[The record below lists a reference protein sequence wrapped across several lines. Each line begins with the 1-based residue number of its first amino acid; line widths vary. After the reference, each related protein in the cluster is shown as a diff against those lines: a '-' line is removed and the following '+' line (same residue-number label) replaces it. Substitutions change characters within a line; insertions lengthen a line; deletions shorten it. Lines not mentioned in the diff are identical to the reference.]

1 MTNPA
6 LPIIY
11 IKAVNPGYTVD
22 GKTNVGEMIELA
34 RNDDSDAPIS
44 LAGLTIGYTNSS
56 GNSVDLLEFPENSWL
71 TGEGL
76 LLHYSGNEMPAH
88 LSYLKTLAFKAGPLT
103 LTLNGE
109 VIDSVCWTGKDEC
122 AEAFSSVRPTALVR
136 NVEANVFSHLEN
148 YEPNF
153 HTDDYYEAPVPDE
166 TPPRQCE
173 RLEFSEILSYYES
186 SSSEQFIEIFNPTT
200 EQILLD
206 GCQIKYKNNLLK
218 LEGIIGAEKYQ
229 AIYPVD
235 WHFTKN
241 PTTENQVELI
251 DTDGSLVDTLI
262 YQNNQKKSASL
273 AKFGVDENGEAVW
286 RPTYSQTPGDENV
299 YTEFPP
305 CPDGKILNENTGNCV
320 KITTLPAAKTCPEGS
335 YLNPET
341 GRCKKYVTKVETTCA
356 EGYYKNPLTGR
367 CKKIVTNDGAS
378 FPVEQGEEIQ
388 TTTTF
393 TAIYALIAVIL
404 IGVAY
409 VIFQFRRRLK
419 RLFGKVFQS
428 FRRKRRL

>member
-1 MTNPA
+1 M
-6 LPIIY
+6 
-11 IKAVNPGYTVD
+11 
-22 GKTNVGEMIELA
+22 
-34 RNDDSDAPIS
+34 
-44 LAGLTIGYTNSS
+44 
-56 GNSVDLLEFPENSWL
+56 
-71 TGEGL
+71 
-76 LLHYSGNEMPAH
+76 
-88 LSYLKTLAFKAGPLT
+88 AGPLT

-153 HTDDYYEAPVPDE
+153 HTDDYYEIPVPDE

-173 RLEFSEILSYYES
+173 RLEFSEILSYFES
-186 SSSEQFIEIFNPTT
+186 SVNEQFIEIFNPTA

-206 GCQIKYKNNLLK
+206 GCQIKYKNNFLK

-229 AIYPVD
+229 AIYPTD

-262 YQNNQKKSASL
+262 YKNNQKKSASL

-286 RPTYSQTPGDENV
+286 RPTYSQTPGDENI

-305 CPDGKILNENTGNCV
+305 CPYGKILNENTGNCV

-367 CKKIVTNDGAS
+367 CKKIVANDGAS
-378 FPVEQGEEIQ
+378 FPVNQGEEFQ
-388 TTTTF
+388 VTTTF
-393 TAIYALIAVIL
+393 TAAYALVAVIL

-409 VIFQFRRRLK
+409 VIFQFRHRLK
-419 RLFGKVFQS
+419 RLFDKVFRS
-428 FRRKRRL
+428 SRKKRRL

>member
-22 GKTNVGEMIELA
+22 GKTNVGEMIELV
-34 RNDDSDAPIS
+34 RNDDSDAPLS
-44 LAGLTIGYTNSS
+44 LAGLKIGYTNSS
-56 GNSVDLLEFPENSWL
+56 GNSVDLHEFPDNSWL

-76 LLHYSGNEMPAH
+76 LLHFSGNEMPAH

-122 AEAFSSVRPTALVR
+122 QEAFSSTHPTTLVR

-148 YEPNF
+148 YEPTF
-153 HTDDYYEAPVPDE
+153 RADAYYETPVPDE

-173 RLEFSEILSYYES
+173 RLEFSEILSYFES
-186 SSSEQFIEIFNPTT
+186 SANEQFIEIFNPTA
-200 EQILLD
+200 EQVLLN

-218 LEGIIGAEKYQ
+218 LEGIIGPEKYQ
-229 AIYPVD
+229 AIYPTD

-251 DTDGSLVDTLI
+251 DVDGSLVDTLI
-262 YQNNQKKSASL
+262 YRNNQKKAASL
-273 AKFGVDENGEAVW
+273 AKFGVDKNGEALW
-286 RPTYSQTPGDENV
+286 RSTYSQTPGDENI

-305 CPDGKILNENTGNCV
+305 CPDGKVLNENTGNCV
-320 KITTLPAAKTCPEGS
+320 KITTLPAAKTCPAGS

-356 EGYYKNPLTGR
+356 EGYFKNPLTGR
-367 CKKIVTNDGAS
+367 CKKIVVNDGAS
-378 FPVEQGEEIQ
+378 FPVNQEEEFQ
-388 TTTTF
+388 VTTTF
-393 TAIYALIAVIL
+393 TAAYALIAVIL
-404 IGVAY
+404 VGVAY
-409 VIFQFRRRLK
+409 AVFQFRHRLK
-419 RLFGKVFQS
+419 RLFDKVFRS
-428 FRRKRRL
+428 FRRKRRP